1 MRPAFLTVYL
11 KELKDAL
18 RDRRT
23 AIMILVASIITGPV
37 TLVLVAQFISGLEEK
52 SATLKVRIVGQQHAP
67 QLINFLQ
74 RNDVEIETA
83 PADYEARVRE
93 GRLDAVIVIPEDF
106 DERLLAGDNAKV
118 EIVYDDSRADS
129 GPAIRQAERLMRAF
143 NHETGMLRMMARGVS
158 PDLVEP
164 VKVERVN
171 TATPRQKGAFI
182 LFLIPMFAILSPLLG
197 GMTVAIDSTAG
208 ERERGSLEPLLA
220 NPVPTGQIVT
230 GKWLA
235 AWTLATT
242 VAVLTLTGFVIAALL
257 HSQKKLATLMTFG
270 TPELFQFILIVIPFA
285 AMTSALQMLIC
296 TYGRSYREAQT
307 YVSYLATVASF
318 VPVIVMFSGLKDALW
333 QLAIPV
339 LGQQMVLS
347 RVVRGDALAPADYL
361 LPSAVALALAAIC
374 VALVARLLREERIIF
389 GRS

>member
-37 TLVLVAQFISGLEEK
+37 TLVLIAQFISSLEEK
-52 SATLKVRIVGQQHAP
+52 STTLKVRIVGQQHAP

-74 RNDVEIETA
+74 RNDVEIESA

-93 GRLDAVIVIPEDF
+93 GRLDAVIVVPVDF
-106 DERLLAGDNAKV
+106 DERLVAGDDATV

-143 NHETGMLRMMARGVS
+143 NHETGTLRMMARGVS
-158 PDLVEP
+158 PDLIEP

-220 NPVPTGQIVT
+220 NPVPTGQIVA

-235 AWTLATT
+235 AWSLATA
-242 VAVLTLTGFVIAALL
+242 VAVLTLSGFVIATLL
-257 HSQKKLATLMTFG
+257 YAQKKLATLMTFG

-318 VPVIVMFSGLKDALW
+318 VPVLVMFSGLKDALW

-347 RVVRGDALAPADYL
+347 RVVRGDALAPVDYL
-361 LPSAVALALAAIC
+361 LPSAVAFALAAIC

>member
-1 MRPAFLTVYL
+1 MRAAFATVYL
-11 KELKDAL
+11 KELRDAL

-23 AIMILVASIITGPV
+23 AIMILVASIITGPL

-52 SATLKVRIVGQQHAP
+52 AAILKVRMAGQKNAP
-67 QLINFLQ
+67 ALVNFLR

-83 PADYEARVRE
+83 PSDYEARIRE
-93 GRLDAVIVIPEDF
+93 GRLDAVIVVPDDF
-106 DERLLAGDNAKV
+106 DERLLAGDKASV

-129 GPAIRQAERLMRAF
+129 GPAIRQAERFLRAF
-143 NHETGMLRMMARGVS
+143 NRETGTLRLVARGMS
-158 PDLVEP
+158 PDLMEP
-164 VKVERVN
+164 VKVDHVN

-220 NPVPTGQIVT
+220 NPVPTAQIVI

-235 AWTLATT
+235 AWSFAAG
-242 VAVLTLTGFVIAALL
+242 VAVLTLSGFVLAALL
-257 HSQKKLATLMTFG
+257 YAQRKLATLMAFG
-270 TPELFQFILIVIPFA
+270 TPELAQFVLLVVPFA

-318 VPVIVMFSGLKDALW
+318 VPVIVMLTGLKDSPW
-333 QLAIPV
+333 QLAVPV
-339 LGQQMVLS
+339 LGQQMALS
-347 RVVRGDALAPADYL
+347 RVVRGDVLSMVDYV
-361 LPSAVALALAAIC
+361 LPSAVAFTIAAAC
-374 VALVARLLREERIIF
+374 VALVSRLLREERIIF

>member
-1 MRPAFLTVYL
+1 MKPAMLTVYV

-23 AIMILVASIITGPV
+23 AIMIFIASIVTGPL
-37 TLVLVAQFISGLEEK
+37 TLILVAQFISGLEEK
-52 SATLKVRIVGQQHAP
+52 ASTLKVRMAGQQHAP
-67 QLINFLQ
+67 ALVNFLQ
-74 RNDVEIETA
+74 RNDVEIEAA
-83 PADYEARVRE
+83 PKDYEGRIRE

-106 DERLLAGDNAKV
+106 DERFLAGDHAKV

-129 GPAIRQAERLMRAF
+129 GPAIRQAERLLRAF
-143 NHETGMLRMMARGVS
+143 NRETGTLRMVARGMS

-164 VKVERVN
+164 VKVDHVN

-220 NPVPTGQIVT
+220 NPVPTGQIVM

-235 AWTLATT
+235 AWTFAAG
-242 VAVLTLTGFVIAALL
+242 VAALTLSGFVLAALL
-257 HSQKKLATLMTFG
+257 YAQKKLATLMAFG
-270 TPELFQFILIVIPFA
+270 VPELVQFVLIVIPFA

-318 VPVIVMFSGLKDALW
+318 VPMIVMFSGLKDALW
-333 QLAIPV
+333 QLAVPV
-339 LGQQMVLS
+339 LGQQMVFS
-347 RVVRGDALAPADYL
+347 RVVRGDVLSPVDYL
-361 LPSAVALALAAIC
+361 LPSAVAFTVAAGC
-374 VALVARLLREERIIF
+374 VALVSRLLREERIIF

>member
-1 MRPAFLTVYL
+1 MRPPLITVYL

-23 AIMILVASIITGPV
+23 AIMIFVASIVTGPL
-37 TLVLVAQFISGLEEK
+37 TLVLMAQFISGLEEK
-52 SATLKVRIVGQQHAP
+52 AAILKVRMAGQKNAP
-67 QLINFLQ
+67 ALVNFLQ

-83 PADYEARVRE
+83 PADYEARIRE

-106 DERLLAGDNAKV
+106 DERLVAGDHAKV
-118 EIVYDDSRADS
+118 EIVYDDSRAES

-143 NHETGMLRMMARGVS
+143 NRETGTLRMVARGVS
-158 PDLVEP
+158 PELVEP

-208 ERERGSLEPLLA
+208 ERERGSLEPLLG
-220 NPVPTGQIVT
+220 NPVPTGAIVV

-235 AWTLATT
+235 AWTFASG
-242 VAVLTLTGFVIAALL
+242 VAILTLSGFVVAALL
-257 HSQKKLATLMTFG
+257 YAQRKLATLMTFG
-270 TPELFQFILIVIPFA
+270 TPELAQFVVMVIPFA

-318 VPVIVMFSGLKDALW
+318 VPLFVMFSGLKDALW
-333 QLAIPV
+333 QLAVPV

-347 RVVRGDALAPADYL
+347 RVVRGDVLGPVDYL
-361 LPSAVALALAAIC
+361 LPSAVALIVAAIC
-374 VALVARLLREERIIF
+374 VSLVARLLREERIIF

>member
-1 MRPAFLTVYL
+1 MRPALLTVYL

-23 AIMILVASIITGPV
+23 AIMILVASIVTGPL
-37 TLVLVAQFISGLEEK
+37 TLILVAQFVSGLEEK
-52 SATLKVRIVGQQHAP
+52 SATLKVRIVGQQYAP
-67 QLINFLQ
+67 ELTNFLQ

-106 DERLLAGDNAKV
+106 DERLLAGDNTKV
-118 EIVYDDSRADS
+118 EIVYDDSRAES

-143 NHETGMLRMMARGVS
+143 NRETGMLRMMARGVS

-164 VKVERVN
+164 VKVEPVS

-220 NPVPTGQIVT
+220 NPVPTSQIVA

-270 TPELFQFILIVIPFA
+270 TPELLQFVIVVIPFA
-285 AMTSALQMLIC
+285 AMTSALQILIC

-318 VPVIVMFSGLKDALW
+318 VPVVVMFSGLKDALW

-347 RVVRGDALAPADYL
+347 RVVRGDALAPVDYL
-361 LPSAVALALAAIC
+361 LPSAVAFALAAIC
-374 VALVARLLREERIIF
+374 VALVARLLRDERIIF

>member
-1 MRPAFLTVYL
+1 MRRPLVTVYL

-23 AIMILVASIITGPV
+23 AIMIFVASIVTGPL
-37 TLVLVAQFISGLEEK
+37 TLVLMAQFISGLEEK
-52 SATLKVRIVGQQHAP
+52 GAILKVRMAGQKNAP
-67 QLINFLQ
+67 ALVNFLQ

-83 PADYEARVRE
+83 PADYEGRIRE

-106 DERLLAGDNAKV
+106 DERLVAGDHAKV
-118 EIVYDDSRADS
+118 EIVYDDSRAES

-143 NHETGMLRMMARGVS
+143 NRETGTLRMVARGVS
-158 PDLVEP
+158 PELVEP

-208 ERERGSLEPLLA
+208 ERERGSLEPLLG
-220 NPVPTGQIVT
+220 NPVPTGAIVV

-235 AWTLATT
+235 AWTFASG
-242 VAVLTLTGFVIAALL
+242 VAILTLSGFVVAALL
-257 HSQKKLATLMTFG
+257 YAQRKLATLMAFG
-270 TPELFQFILIVIPFA
+270 TPELAQFVVMVIPFA

-318 VPVIVMFSGLKDALW
+318 VPLFVMFAGLKDALW
-333 QLAIPV
+333 QLAVPV
-339 LGQQMVLS
+339 LGQQMVLA
-347 RVVRGDALAPADYL
+347 RVVRGDVLGPVDYL
-361 LPSAVALALAAIC
+361 LPSAVALTVAAIC
-374 VALVARLLREERIIF
+374 VSLVARLLREERIIF

>member
-37 TLVLVAQFISGLEEK
+37 TLVLIAQFISGLEEK

-67 QLINFLQ
+67 QLTNFLQ
-74 RNDVEIETA
+74 RNDVEIESA

-93 GRLDAVIVIPEDF
+93 GRLDAVIVVPEDF
-106 DERLLAGDNAKV
+106 DERMLAGDDASV

-220 NPVPTGQIVT
+220 NVA

-235 AWTLATT
+235 AWSLAAA
-242 VAVLTLTGFVIAALL
+242 VAVLTLSSFVIATLL
-257 HSQKKLATLMTFG
+257 YAQKKLATLMTFG

-347 RVVRGDALAPADYL
+347 RVVRGDALAPVDYL
-361 LPSAVALALAAIC
+361 LPSAVAFVLAAIC
-374 VALVARLLREERIIF
+374 VTLVARLLRDERIIF